1 MGDHLIRRMVDELV
15 GEDAP
20 HLGHAIARAI
30 GSRMCSG
37 TPPRAVVL
45 RLDPVRAH
53 SGGLRRQ
60 VTVLGPTEVYL

>member
-1 MGDHLIRRMVDELV
+1 MSHQLIRRMVHELV

-20 HLGHAIARAI
+20 HLGEAIATAI
-30 GSRMCSG
+30 GSRMRSI
-37 TPPRAVVL
+37 TPPRALVL
-45 RLDPVRAH
+45 RLDAVRAS